1 MTKFKES
8 KPVAFAQQKCAL
20 PFARVF
26 FDLDALRQVDGPSR
40 IVPVRSCSGGLHKAI
55 TKLRE
60 RSSSNIAAI
69 GFRMIPSYMHQ
80 KAASSF
86 SFSDNIFILFL
97 LTVPLH
103 SCSMFLARSVK
114 TNEESS
120 DVTRIPFSW
129 HSKL

>member
-8 KPVAFAQQKCAL
+8 KPVAFAQQKRAL

-26 FDLDALRQVDGPSR
+26 FDLDALRQVDGASR

-69 GFRMIPSYMHQ
+69 GFRMIPSYIHQ

-86 SFSDNIFILFL
+86 SLSDNIFIFLFINRSFAFL
-97 LTVPLH
+97 LNVLGAV
-103 SCSMFLARSVK
+103 SQDK
-114 TNEESS
+114 
-120 DVTRIPFSW
+120 
-129 HSKL
+129 